1 MLNARVSGIALV
13 VVSDRLASVGEEDSM
28 AVRTLPL
35 QQADG
40 EVLLGNG
47 IGMAIG
53 ICRDTCAVARI
64 HLLSQPGA
72 FKRAAGLALPL
83 DRQALQH
90 RRALEQ
96 ALARPLMRTSR
107 VPARVATLLG

>member
-53 ICRDTCAVARI
+53 ICWDTCAVERI
-64 HLLSQPGA
+64 HLLAQHGA
-72 FKRAAGLALPL
+72 FKGAAGFPRLL
-83 DRQALQH
+83 DPQPVGQH
-90 RRALEQ
+90 PSPPHA
-96 ALARPLMRTSR
+96 
-107 VPARVATLLG
+107 PA